1 MQKKIITPRLV
12 LDSIKDADRDAF
24 IEIFRHDT
32 VKATYMLPDLEND
45 EKATALFE
53 RIKKLSE
60 QTDRYVYGIY
70 LDGKAIGLINDTD
83 IDEKTI
89 EIGYALHP
97 DLNSNGYMTEA
108 VKAIITALFERGFE
122 TVTAAAF
129 EENTASFRV
138 MQKCGMERI
147 DKTETLEYRE
157 KSHICI
163 YYAIKKSTLMNATD
177 V

>member
-60 QTDRYVYGIY
+60 QTDRYVYGI
-70 LDGKAIGLINDTD
+70 
-83 IDEKTI
+83 
-89 EIGYALHP
+89 
-97 DLNSNGYMTEA
+97 
-108 VKAIITALFERGFE
+108 
-122 TVTAAAF
+122 
-129 EENTASFRV
+129 
-138 MQKCGMERI
+138 
-147 DKTETLEYRE
+147 
-157 KSHICI
+157 
-163 YYAIKKSTLMNATD
+163 
-177 V
+177 